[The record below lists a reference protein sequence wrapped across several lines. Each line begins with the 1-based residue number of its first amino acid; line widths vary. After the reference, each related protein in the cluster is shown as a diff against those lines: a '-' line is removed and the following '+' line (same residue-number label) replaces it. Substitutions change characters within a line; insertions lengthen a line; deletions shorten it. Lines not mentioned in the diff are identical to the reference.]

1 MAIKY
6 ISAGTTGSLQIW
18 SSASTWNNLTL
29 PTSVDDVYANNR
41 NVWVD
46 TGFTINALSNGGGAG
61 IAIGGTFHILDN
73 NISITAT
80 TLTGGS
86 TSALINV
93 YTPPNSNTTITSS
106 GISSTATTGNIITF
120 TGSPFSTLT
129 INGNLT
135 GASNTYLLSSV
146 NGTVN
151 ISGIT
156 TLKSGISV
164 IGVRNT
170 STGTINFYGD
180 ISGGTVAN
188 SRTVTNESTG
198 TINVFGNVYGGTN
211 ITAAPAISST
221 TAGII
226 AISGN
231 TIASTFH
238 PALISTNVSARNV
251 ILNATYS
258 TNGVPP
264 YICERIY
271 VYQPSSSVPQT
282 ITIYDTGSTINILNT
297 SGYTNSLPLNY
308 DVRSGITYGIGGQSV
323 GTMIV
328 PESSEVKIGVQVDNT
343 RGIAIVTTADT
354 AAMLISYRT
363 KNIT

>member
-6 ISAGTTGSLQIW
+6 ISAGTVGSLQIW
-18 SSASTWNNLTL
+18 SSATTWNNNTL
-29 PTSVDDVYANNR
+29 PTSIDDVYANNR

-46 TGFTINALSNGGGAG
+46 TGFTVNILSNSASGA
-61 IAIGGTFHILDN
+61 AVVGGTFHILDN

-80 TLTGGS
+80 TISAGS
-86 TSALINV
+86 PTTLINV
-93 YTPPNSNTTITSS
+93 YLPPNSNTTITSNI
-106 GISSTATTGNIITF
+106 ISSTATTGNIIAF
-120 TGSPFSTLT
+120 TGSPFATLT
-129 INGNLT
+129 VNGNLT
-135 GASNTYLLSSV
+135 GASNTYLLNSV

-156 TLKSGISV
+156 ALKSGISV
-164 IGVRNT
+164 TGVRNT
-170 STGTINFYGD
+170 SIGTINFYGE
-180 ISGGTVAN
+180 ISGGTAAN
-188 SRTVTNESTG
+188 SRTVANESTG

-211 ITAAPAISST
+211 ITNAPAISSI
-221 TAGII
+221 TASIN

-231 TIASTFH
+231 VIASTFH
-238 PALISTNVSARNV
+238 PALISTNVSARNI

-271 VYQPSSSVPQT
+271 AYQPSSSVPQT
-282 ITIYDTGSTINILNT
+282 ITIYDTGSIANILNT

-308 DVRSGITYGIGGQSV
+308 DVRSGVTYGIAGQSI

>member
-6 ISAGTTGSLQIW
+6 ISAGTVGSLQIW
-18 SSASTWNNLTL
+18 SSATTWNNNTL
-29 PTSVDDVYANNR
+29 PTSIDDVYANNR

-46 TGFTINALSNGGGAG
+46 TGFTVNILSNSASGA
-61 IAIGGTFHILDN
+61 AVVGGTFHILDN

-80 TLTGGS
+80 TISAGS
-86 TSALINV
+86 STTLINV
-93 YTPPNSNTTITSS
+93 YTPPNSNTTINSNI
-106 GISSTATTGNIITF
+106 ISSTATTGNIIAF
-120 TGSPFSTLT
+120 TGSPFATLT

-135 GASNTYLLSSV
+135 GASNTYLLNSV

-151 ISGIT
+151 ISGVT
-156 TLKSGISV
+156 ALKSGISV

-170 STGTINFYGD
+170 SIGTINFYGE
-180 ISGGTVAN
+180 ISGGTAAN

-211 ITAAPAISST
+211 ITSSPAILST
-221 TAGII
+221 TAGVI

-238 PALISTNVSARNV
+238 PALISTNVNARNV

-258 TNGVPP
+258 TNGIPP

-271 VYQPSSSVPQT
+271 AYQPSSVPQT

-297 SGYTNSLPLNY
+297 SGYTNSLPFNY
-308 DVRSGITYGIGGQSV
+308 DVRSGVTYGIGGQSV